1 MRRLPSGRLAA
12 SRRLMRD
19 QDEVMNLRGI
29 RTSEAKFAHQRG
41 MRRLWGGSK
50 QEQAARGRG
59 KK

>member
-1 MRRLPSGRLAA
+1 
-12 SRRLMRD
+12 MRD